1 MKTGLEIC
9 NGLAKE
15 IVGKKLASYAEAIDV
30 AEKGAEA
37 FDELTE
43 GQREEFQTYGLMAVK
58 AIFINIAKDLT
69 APAPPDKTGDFWP
82 LDEWISAD
90 EKGSRVKY
98 RYALW
103 PHHIHHRENQI
114 QAVRRQNASFELHEQ
129 RRARLKEAGMDKDPM
144 MTTEDAVS
152 FLNGL

>member
-15 IVGKKLASYAEAIDV
+15 IVGKKLASYTEAVDV

-37 FDELTE
+37 FDELTD

-58 AIFINIAKDLT
+58 AIFVNVAKALT
-69 APAPPDKTGDFWP
+69 APAQPDKTGDFWP
-82 LDEWISAD
+82 LDEWISAN
-90 EKGSRVKY
+90 EQGSRVMY
-98 RYALW
+98 RHALW

-114 QAVRRQNASFELHEQ
+114 KAVRRQNASFELHEQ
-129 RRARLKEAGMDKDPM
+129 RRAKLKDAGMDKDPT
-144 MTTEDAVS
+144 MTTGQAIALMAE
-152 FLNGL
+152 